1 MLSIISVQ
9 EMLLKGIKLP
19 SPFDEVRSPVHGG
32 LSWPELSLHLQG
44 SPNDLDLWGGKSG
57 LKRDG

>member
-9 EMLLKGIKLP
+9 EMLLKEIKLP
-19 SPFDEVRSPVHGG
+19 LMKLQVQCMEVYHG
-32 LSWPELSLHLQG
+32 LPELSLHLQG
-44 SPNDLDLWGGKSG
+44 SQMIWTYEGEKSG